1 MASADFNFIGRHST
15 DAMWDI
21 AVIAFLASTLA
32 LKAVFLGYGYHTHS
46 CGGLLECDREI
57 LLEEGVELI
66 EDTDDA

>member
-1 MASADFNFIGRHST
+1 
-15 DAMWDI
+15 MWDI